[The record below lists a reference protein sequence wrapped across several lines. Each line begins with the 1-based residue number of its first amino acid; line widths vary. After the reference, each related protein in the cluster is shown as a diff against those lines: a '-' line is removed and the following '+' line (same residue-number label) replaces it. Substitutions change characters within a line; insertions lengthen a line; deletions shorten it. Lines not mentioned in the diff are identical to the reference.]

1 MMRTE
6 NTQKYI
12 VVWSDERDLNISS
25 RLLGDKNEA
34 IKAMCDKFVDHL
46 DDIDGFWH
54 VNDVVGEEFTSDVM
68 YSMLDDDGLGD
79 GEYESEDF
87 GFAMSGASDGMIASG
102 WCDLHNQNFDIA
114 VFTVNE

>member
-1 MMRTE
+1 MMRME

-25 RLLGDKNEA
+25 RLFDDKDKA
-34 IKAMCDKFVDHL
+34 VKAMCDKFVDHL
-46 DDIDGFWH
+46 DDIDGFWL
-54 VNDVVGEEFTSDVM
+54 VEKALEEKLTADVM
-68 YSMLDDDGLGD
+68 YSILDDDGLGD

-114 VFTVNE
+114 VCTVNE